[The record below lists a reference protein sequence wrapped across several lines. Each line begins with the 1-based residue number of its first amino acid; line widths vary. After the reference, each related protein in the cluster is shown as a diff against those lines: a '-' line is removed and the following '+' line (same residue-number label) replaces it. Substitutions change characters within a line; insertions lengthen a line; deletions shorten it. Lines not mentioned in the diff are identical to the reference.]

1 MTPRDSDGQ
10 AGRPA
15 GQITTSTL
23 ADGTHAFRLRFR
35 AGDRRER
42 VTLHERRECPCGCG
56 GGWNERTATVELDN
70 ILARVRARVWP
81 SRLRAAQAAASA
93 DSARVPTF
101 HEYASWWLTAK
112 TEGVIGDK
120 PIDANTQADY
130 RWRLTVHLL
139 PFFGEYRLDE
149 IDRRVCLRFKETKLR
164 ESEELR
170 RVIAA
175 GASCATGADGESL
188 PSGWRRSRSS
198 SRRSA
203 AFSTRPSRTSTSS
216 ATRRAGAGCASRP
229 PSRRERSSRWTS
241 SLR

>member
-1 MTPRDSDGQ
+1 MVTRADSEGQ

-23 ADGTHAFRLRFR
+23 ADGTHAFRLRFQ

-42 VTLHERRECPCGCG
+42 VTLHERRDCPCGCG
-56 GGWNERTATVELDN
+56 GGWNERTARIELDN
-70 ILARVRARVWP
+70 ILARARTCWP

-93 DSARVPTF
+93 DPERVPTF

-120 PIDANTQADY
+120 PIDANAQADY

-149 IDRRVCLRFKETKLR
+149 IDRRECLRFKET

-170 RVIAA
+170 RAIAE
-175 GASCATGADGESL
+175 GASCATAAGGGSL
-188 PSGWRRSRSS
+188 RSGWRRSRSS
-198 SRRSA
+198 LRRWA
-203 AFSTRPSRTSTSS
+203 AFSTRPSRMSTSS
-216 ATRRAGAGCASRP
+216 ATRRVGAG
-229 PSRRERSSRWTS
+229 
-241 SLR
+241 

>member
-1 MTPRDSDGQ
+1 VVTRADSEGQ

-42 VTLHERRECPCGCG
+42 VTLHERRDCPCGCG
-56 GGWNERTATVELDN
+56 GGWNERTARVELDN
-70 ILARVRARVWP
+70 ILARVRASVWP

-93 DSARVPTF
+93 DSERVPTF

-130 RWRLTVHLL
+130 RWRLTGSPAAL
-139 PFFGEYRLDE
+139 
-149 IDRRVCLRFKETKLR
+149 
-164 ESEELR
+164 LR
-170 RVIAA
+170 RLP
-175 GASCATGADGESL
+175 TG
-188 PSGWRRSRSS
+188 
-198 SRRSA
+198 
-203 AFSTRPSRTSTSS
+203 
-216 ATRRAGAGCASRP
+216 
-229 PSRRERSSRWTS
+229 
-241 SLR
+241 